1 MEEFLN
7 DFAWGFCVYIESF
20 YADPTHKGEAMKK
33 PYDEI
38 LNTTTGGY
46 RIEVKQN
53 LSKFVVKVAKAEM
66 KNFDK
71 KAPPEY
77 FKDQQ
82 GVKDH
87 LRQKCSLF
95 SIDFDRIE
103 NQLNK
108 AIKPLSEGDIPT
120 TDEPIVANGG
130 ILLKVQKWLGL
141 KTEQVCD
148 MP

>member
-1 MEEFLN
+1 
-7 DFAWGFCVYIESF
+7 
-20 YADPTHKGEAMKK
+20 MKRQ
-33 PYDEI
+33 YEEI

-46 RIEVKQN
+46 RIEVKRN
-53 LSKFVVKVAKAEM
+53 SSKFIVKVAKAEM
-66 KNFDK
+66 KNFEK
-71 KAPPEY
+71 KAPPAY
-77 FKDQQ
+77 LKDKQ

-95 SIDFDRIE
+95 LINFDRIE

-141 KTEQVCD
+141 KTDQVCD

>member
-1 MEEFLN
+1 
-7 DFAWGFCVYIESF
+7 
-20 YADPTHKGEAMKK
+20 MKK
-33 PYDEI
+33 PYEEI

-46 RIEVKQN
+46 RIEVKRN
-53 LSKFVVKVAKAEM
+53 FSKFVVKVAKAEM

-82 GVKDH
+82 GLKDH

-108 AIKPLSEGDIPT
+108 AIKPRSEGVIPT
-120 TDEPIVANGG
+120 IDEPIVANGG

-141 KTEQVCD
+141 EAKEVYKMQ
-148 MP
+148 

>member
-1 MEEFLN
+1 
-7 DFAWGFCVYIESF
+7 
-20 YADPTHKGEAMKK
+20 MKK
-33 PYDEI
+33 QYEEI

-46 RIEVKQN
+46 RFEVKRN
-53 LSKFVVKVAKAEM
+53 SSKFVVKVAKEEM

-71 KAPPEY
+71 KAPPAY
-77 FKDQQ
+77 FKDKQ

-108 AIKPLSEGDIPT
+108 AIKPRSEGDIPT
-120 TDEPIVANGG
+120 NDDPIVANGG
-130 ILLKVQKWLGL
+130 ILLRVQKWFGL

-148 MP
+148 MT

>member
-1 MEEFLN
+1 
-7 DFAWGFCVYIESF
+7 
-20 YADPTHKGEAMKK
+20 MKRQ
-33 PYDEI
+33 YEEI

-46 RIEVKQN
+46 RIEVKRN
-53 LSKFVVKVAKAEM
+53 SSKFIVKMAKAEM
-66 KNFDK
+66 KNFAK

-77 FKDQQ
+77 FKDQK
-82 GVKDH
+82 GLKDH

-108 AIKPLSEGDIPT
+108 AIKPRSEGDIPT

-130 ILLKVQKWLGL
+130 ILQKVQEWLGL
-141 KTEQVCD
+141 KTEQVY
-148 MP
+148 

>member
-1 MEEFLN
+1 
-7 DFAWGFCVYIESF
+7 
-20 YADPTHKGEAMKK
+20 MK
-33 PYDEI
+33 PRYEEI
-38 LNTTTGGY
+38 LNTIAGSY
-46 RIEVKQN
+46 RIEVKRN
-53 LSKFVVKVAKAEM
+53 SSKFVVKVAKAEM

-71 KAPPEY
+71 KAPPAY

-82 GVKDH
+82 ELKDH

-95 SIDFDRIE
+95 SLDFDRIE

-108 AIKPLSEGDIPT
+108 AIKPISASDIPI
-120 TDEPIVANGG
+120 TDEPVVANGG

-141 KTEQVCD
+141 KTEQVCN

>member
-1 MEEFLN
+1 
-7 DFAWGFCVYIESF
+7 
-20 YADPTHKGEAMKK
+20 MKRQ
-33 PYDEI
+33 YEEI

-46 RIEVKQN
+46 RFEVKRN
-53 LSKFVVKVAKAEM
+53 LSKFIVKIAKAAM

-82 GVKDH
+82 VLKDY

-95 SIDFDRIE
+95 SIDFNRIE

-108 AIKPLSEGDIPT
+108 AIKPRSEGDIPT
-120 TDEPIVANGG
+120 TDEPMVANGG
-130 ILLKVQKWLGL
+130 ILQKVQGWLGL
-141 KTEQVCD
+141 KTEQVW
-148 MP
+148 

>member
-1 MEEFLN
+1 MF
-7 DFAWGFCVYIESF
+7 I
-20 YADPTHKGEAMKK
+20 
-33 PYDEI
+33 I
-38 LNTTTGGY
+38 
-46 RIEVKQN
+46 
-53 LSKFVVKVAKAEM
+53 
-66 KNFDK
+66 
-71 KAPPEY
+71 
-77 FKDQQ
+77 
-82 GVKDH
+82 
-87 LRQKCSLF
+87 

-108 AIKPLSEGDIPT
+108 AIKPRSEGYIPT

>member
-1 MEEFLN
+1 
-7 DFAWGFCVYIESF
+7 
-20 YADPTHKGEAMKK
+20 MKRQ
-33 PYDEI
+33 YEEI

-46 RIEVKQN
+46 RIEIKRN
-53 LSKFVVKVAKAEM
+53 SSKFIVKMAKAKM

-82 GVKDH
+82 GVTDH

-95 SIDFDRIE
+95 SLDFECIE

-108 AIKPLSEGDIPT
+108 ALKPLSECDIPT
-120 TDEPIVANGG
+120 TDEPMVANGG
-130 ILLKVQKWLGL
+130 ILQKVQEWLDL
-141 KTEQVCD
+141 KTEQVC
-148 MP
+148 

>member
-1 MEEFLN
+1 
-7 DFAWGFCVYIESF
+7 
-20 YADPTHKGEAMKK
+20 MKQR
-33 PYDEI
+33 YEEI
-38 LNTTTGGY
+38 LNTKTGGY
-46 RIEVKQN
+46 RIEVKRN
-53 LSKFVVKVAKAEM
+53 SSKFIVKVGKVDM

-71 KAPPEY
+71 KAEPEY

-82 GVKDH
+82 QLKDH

-95 SIDFDRIE
+95 SLDFKCIE

-108 AIKPLSEGDIPT
+108 ALKPQSEGDIPT

>member
-1 MEEFLN
+1 
-7 DFAWGFCVYIESF
+7 
-20 YADPTHKGEAMKK
+20 MKRQ
-33 PYDEI
+33 YEEI

-46 RIEVKQN
+46 RIEVKRN
-53 LSKFVVKVAKAEM
+53 FSKFVVKVAKAEM

-82 GVKDH
+82 GLKDH

-108 AIKPLSEGDIPT
+108 AIKPRSEGDIPT
-120 TDEPIVANGG
+120 TDEPIVENGG

-141 KTEQVCD
+141 KTEQVCK
-148 MP
+148 M

>member
-1 MEEFLN
+1 
-7 DFAWGFCVYIESF
+7 
-20 YADPTHKGEAMKK
+20 MKRQ
-33 PYDEI
+33 YEEI

-46 RIEVKQN
+46 RFEVKRN
-53 LSKFVVKVAKAEM
+53 SSKFVVKVAKAGM

-82 GVKDH
+82 GLKDH

-95 SIDFDRIE
+95 SLDFDRIE

-108 AIKPLSEGDIPT
+108 AIKPRSEGDIPT

-130 ILLKVQKWLGL
+130 ILLKVQKWFGL
-141 KTEQVCD
+141 KTEQACD
-148 MP
+148 IS

>member
-1 MEEFLN
+1 
-7 DFAWGFCVYIESF
+7 
-20 YADPTHKGEAMKK
+20 MKRQ
-33 PYDEI
+33 YEEI
-38 LNTTTGGY
+38 LSTTAGGY
-46 RIEVKQN
+46 RIEVKRN
-53 LSKFVVKVAKAEM
+53 SSKFIVKVAKAEM

-87 LRQKCSLF
+87 IRQKCSLF
-95 SIDFDRIE
+95 SLDFECIK

-108 AIKPLSEGDIPT
+108 ALKTQSGGDVPT
-120 TDEPIVANGG
+120 SNEPMVANGG

-141 KTEQVCD
+141 KTEQVCK
-148 MP
+148 MQ